1 MNVRAIVLFLIAVAS
16 CAQAPKQAQTKAGGA
31 PVYSY
36 KVVRTL
42 PHDRGSFTEGF
53 FVLDGQFWES
63 TGLEGRS
70 YIRRVDM
77 ETGRVLQQYNVPSK
91 YFGEGIVAFGDE
103 LFELTY
109 KSGIAFVYDK
119 KTFELKKTFN
129 YSGEGWALT
138 TDGKRLIFSD
148 GSQYL
153 KFLDPTT
160 FKETGRLTVTD
171 AGKPVDQ
178 LNELEYIKGEIWAN
192 IWQSNRIA
200 RIDPKTGRVNSWLD
214 MSGLLSIMESRG
226 TDVLNGIAYDAK
238 TDRIFVTGKFWPKI
252 FEITVGP
259 KK

>member
-1 MNVRAIVLFLIAVAS
+1 MKALALLLIAAAS
-16 CAQAPKQAQTKAGGA
+16 ACTNTAAA
-31 PVYSY
+31 PVYGY
-36 KVVRTL
+36 NVVRTY

-53 FVLDGQFWES
+53 FVMDGQFWES

-70 YIRRVDM
+70 YIRRVDI
-77 ETGRVLQQYNVPSK
+77 ESGRVLQQYTVPSQ
-91 YFGEGIVAFGDE
+91 YFGEGIVAFGNE

-119 KTFELKKTFN
+119 KTFELKKTFK

-148 GSQYL
+148 GSSSL
-153 KFLDPTT
+153 RFLDPAT
-160 FKETGRLTVTD
+160 FKETGRLAVTD
-171 AGKPVDQ
+171 NGKPVDQ

-192 IWQSNRIA
+192 IWTSNRLA
-200 RIDPKTGRVNSWLD
+200 RIDPKTGHVNSWIDL
-214 MSGLLSIMESRG
+214 SGLLSVMEKPG

-238 TDRIFVTGKFWPKI
+238 ADRIFVTGKFWPKV
-252 FEITVGP
+252 FEIKIGP

>member
-1 MNVRAIVLFLIAVAS
+1 MKASLLFLLSFAFF
-16 CAQAPKQAQTKAGGA
+16 AQAPKQAPAKAAAPA
-31 PVYSY
+31 PVHGYS
-36 KVVRTL
+36 VVRTY

-70 YIRRVDM
+70 YIRRIDI
-77 ETGRVLQQYNVPSK
+77 ESGRTLQQYTVPSQ
-91 YFGEGIVAFGDE
+91 YFGEGIVAFGNE

-119 KTFELKKTFN
+119 KTFQLKKTFK

-148 GSQYL
+148 GSHFL
-153 KFLDPTT
+153 KFLDPAT
-160 FKETGRLTVTD
+160 FKETGRITVMD
-171 AGKPVDQ
+171 AGKPVEQ

-192 IWQSNRIA
+192 VWTSNRVA
-200 RIDPKTGRVNSWLD
+200 RIDPKSGQVNSWVDL
-214 MSGLLSIMESRG
+214 SGLLSVMERAG
-226 TDVLNGIAYDAK
+226 TDVLNGIAYDSK
-238 TDRIFVTGKFWPKI
+238 TDRIFVTGKFWPKV
-252 FEITVGP
+252 FEIKVGP

>member
-1 MNVRAIVLFLIAVAS
+1 LCASFIATELGAQT
-16 CAQAPKQAQTKAGGA
+16 AKQAPAAA
-31 PVYSY
+31 PVYGY
-36 KVVRTL
+36 KVVRTY

-53 FVLDGQFWES
+53 FVVDGQFWEG

-70 YIRRVDM
+70 YIRRTDI
-77 ETGRVLQQYNVPSK
+77 ESGRVLQQYNIPSQ
-91 YFGEGIVAFGDE
+91 YFGEGIIIFGDQ

-109 KSGIAFVYDK
+109 KHGVAFVYDK
-119 KTFELKKTFN
+119 KTFKQLKTFK

-138 TDGKRLIFSD
+138 TDGKNLIFDD
-148 GSQYL
+148 GSSSL
-153 KFLDPTT
+153 KFLDPAT
-160 FKETGRLTVTD
+160 FKEVRRITVTD

-192 IWQSNRIA
+192 IWQENKIA
-200 RIDPKTGRVNSWLD
+200 RIDPKTGKVNSWID
-214 MSGLLSIMESRG
+214 MRGLLSVMESVG

-238 TDRIFVTGKFWPKI
+238 TDRIFVTGKFWPKV